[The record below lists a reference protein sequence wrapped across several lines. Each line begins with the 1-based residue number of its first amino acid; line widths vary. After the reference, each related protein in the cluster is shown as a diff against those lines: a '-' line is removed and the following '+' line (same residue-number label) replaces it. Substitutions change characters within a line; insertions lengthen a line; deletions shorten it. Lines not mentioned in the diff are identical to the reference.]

1 VSHSFFNADRSAHYK
16 IVAAALVFSVA
27 VTIFCLTAR
36 PNDHTK
42 LASSSV
48 IKARTSIVL
57 TSDDAK
63 STR

>member
-1 VSHSFFNADRSAHYK
+1 VSHSFFNADRSAHFK
-16 IVAAALVFSVA
+16 IVGAALAFSVA

-42 LASSSV
+42 LAGPSV
-48 IKARTSIVL
+48 IKARTGIVL

>member
-1 VSHSFFNADRSAHYK
+1 VSHSFFKADRSAHFK
-16 IVAAALVFSVA
+16 IVAAALAFSVA

-36 PNDHTK
+36 PNDQTK
-42 LASSSV
+42 HVGSSV